1 MNDPLKILLVGDS
14 VTDPGLLHQFL
25 SKRIPGCIVKEAMTE
40 KVFER
45 KLHEFQPDIV
55 VSQNNPP
62 LYYSSHTTI
71 TGGKYPPVILY
82 MNHPQQQCMSCAES
96 VTAVHLRPANE
107 TVTTGTETVLKNV
120 QETIRFNA
128 SLLNAVGQAAIAT
141 DIHGTVKYWN
151 SAAENIYGW
160 LTEEALGRNII
171 ELLVPQQSQEQSNSI
186 MERLLSG
193 NSWTGEFLVQHKNGT
208 VFPIEVTDSPLFDKK
223 GNINGIIGISFDI
236 SERKKAA
243 ATQRA
248 IEEQIAHQKIQEQ
261 KKISRAIIKAQEEEK
276 NHLGKELHDNINQIL
291 ASTKIFLS
299 LAARRNAELK
309 QLLEYPIELL
319 NNSIEEIRS
328 LTYKQVTPIKNI
340 QLEQQIEKLLLNLS
354 EDDTQKVNFIYSLQE
369 SLLADELKLNIYRII
384 QEQLSNVLKHAA
396 AKQITIAVL
405 QIEDSIS
412 IRIEDD
418 GKGFDPTQN
427 SKGIG
432 ITNMRNRVETY
443 DGTLE
448 IKSSKGNGCIVNVSF
463 PLS

>member
-1 MNDPLKILLVGDS
+1 MNDPLKILLVGNS

-25 SKRIPGCIVKEAMTE
+25 SGRIPGCIVKEAMTE
-40 KVFER
+40 TVFQR
-45 KLHEFQPDIV
+45 KLNEFKPDIV
-55 VSQNNPP
+55 LCLNNPP
-62 LYYSSHTTI
+62 LYYSSQTAN
-71 TGGKYPPVILY
+71 TGGQYPPVMLY
-82 MNHPQQQCMSCAES
+82 MNHPQQQCLSCAE
-96 VTAVHLRPANE
+96 TAAAVHLINPDE
-107 TVTTGTETVLKNV
+107 IVTPGTETVMKHA

-141 DIHGTVKYWN
+141 DTHGTVKYWN
-151 SAAENIYGW
+151 SASENTYGW
-160 LTEEALGRNII
+160 LTEEALGKNII

-243 ATQRA
+243 ATERA
-248 IEEQIAHQKIQEQ
+248 MEERIAHQKIQEQ

-299 LAARRNAELK
+299 LAAKRNAELK

-319 NNSIEEIRS
+319 NNSIEEIRN

-340 QLEQQIEKLLLNLS
+340 QLEQQIEKLLLNLT
-354 EDDTQKVNFIYSLQE
+354 EDDTQKVHFTYSLQE

-384 QEQLSNVLKHAA
+384 QEQLSNILKHAA
-396 AKQITIAVL
+396 AKHITIAVL
-405 QIEDSIS
+405 QIADSIS

-418 GKGFDPTQN
+418 GKGFDTTQN

-432 ITNMRNRVETY
+432 IINMRNRVETY
-443 DGTLE
+443 DGKLE
-448 IKSSKGNGCIVNVSF
+448 IKSSAGNGCILNVSF
-463 PLS
+463 PLL